1 MGVTKQ
7 DIREENA
14 SGRLHQRVLDS
25 RKKIGRICK
34 SSHSEY
40 QAMGRRVI
48 SANLPVSDV
57 LETALSRAYE
67 FMNDAR
73 TFFVEGDVG
82 ECMTKIIRETKVP
95 GGVLE
100 TRSIGGPPIEDPID
114 KVAQQT
120 VACAFHR
127 HYQLPKGLYPSVQ
140 CWKEGEIIV
149 SPKWGA
155 GKNYYPSAYWQQA
168 NITLGDTDK
177 LLVTQTATIVPCQAD
192 PNTYT
197 IDKDEMILNETTGK
211 RKRKYQRGS
220 MFGLA
225 RWTVELKVHG
235 DGKTTF
241 LISPLGHTANYDYV
255 LAQHRTAENLEGDIR
270 LLHGLVTWARQK
282 KMIPKIVNM
291 DRSYEPDQFQPGE
304 LAAID
309 LVMEY
314 SV

>member
-1 MGVTKQ
+1 MGFTKQ
-7 DIREENA
+7 DIMEENA
-14 SGRLHQRVLDS
+14 AERLRQRVIAS
-25 RKKIGRICK
+25 RTKIGSVCK

-48 SANLPVSDV
+48 SANLPVSDA

-95 GGVLE
+95 DGVLE
-100 TRSIGGPPIEDPID
+100 TRSIGGPPITDPIE
-114 KVAQQT
+114 KVAQKT

-127 HYQLPKGLYPSVQ
+127 HYQLPKGLYPSIQ

-155 GKNYYPSAYWQQA
+155 GKNYYPTPRWEA
-168 NITLGDTDK
+168 NITLGVDN
-177 LLVTQTATIVPCQAD
+177 LLVTQTASIAPFDVD
-192 PNTYT
+192 PIKYT
-197 IDKDEMILNETTGK
+197 IDTDEMVLNETTGK

-220 MFGLA
+220 LFGLA
-225 RWTVELKVHG
+225 RWTVKIIMHG
-235 DGKTTF
+235 DGQTTF
-241 LISPLGHTANYDYV
+241 LISPLGNTANYDYV
-255 LAQHRTAENLEGDIR
+255 LAQHRTAEDFEGDIR

-282 KMIPKIVNM
+282 KMTPEIVNM
-291 DRSYEPDQFQPGE
+291 DRSCQNPDQFQPGE